1 MRAGASAVPEP
12 PERGITVEHP
22 PVRRRLFGR
31 RSNRRITVARPSI
44 TALLAGP
51 LRAAARKLALIGKAL
66 LVVAFVVGAVYAGR
80 QVVRHVIAS
89 PRFAVRGIQIGPSA
103 RVSDDEIR
111 ELSGVHLGDR
121 LLAVDPDAVAA
132 RLATHPW
139 ILSARVR
146 RELPSTLAI
155 EVTERHALAS
165 ALLGAL
171 YLLDGAGRPFKRATF
186 AEADG
191 LPVITG
197 VTRDQYA
204 AVRET
209 SEAVFRQALAL
220 YAAYSDGHPER
231 PKLSEV
237 HVDTRSGFSLV
248 LYEGSGEIRLGRGD
262 FEAKLAEF
270 DRIFAALGPRSP
282 AALQTI
288 YLDGPLSDR
297 VAIRMASAA
306 PETPPPGTVVAS
318 EKPHPA
324 ARRAK
329 PPAAQ
334 AEPASEPRPAADED

>member
-1 MRAGASAVPEP
+1 MRAGAGATTEP
-12 PERGITVEHP
+12 AERAITVEHP
-22 PVRRRLFGR
+22 AVKRRFFRRRN
-31 RSNRRITVARPSI
+31 NRRITVARPS
-44 TALLAGP
+44 LAAWLEGP

-66 LVVAFVVGAVYAGR
+66 LVVAFVAGALWAGR
-80 QVVRHVIAS
+80 QIVRHVIAS
-89 PRFAVRGIQIGPSA
+89 PRFAVRDVQVGASA
-103 RVSDDEIR
+103 RVSADEIR
-111 ELSGVHLGDR
+111 ALAGVRIGDR

-146 RELPSTLAI
+146 RQLPSTLAI
-155 EVTERHALAS
+155 EVTERHAVAS

-171 YLLDGAGRPFKRATF
+171 YLLDGTGRPFKRATF

-191 LPVITG
+191 LPIITG

-237 HVDTRSGFSLV
+237 HVDTRAGFSLV

-262 FEAKLAEF
+262 FAAKLAEF

-282 AALQTI
+282 AALATV

-297 VAIRMASAA
+297 VAVRMAGAA
-306 PETPPPGTVVAS
+306 QPAQEPPAARTTVAS
-318 EKPHPA
+318 EKVHPA
-324 ARRAK
+324 RK
-329 PPAAQ
+329 HPEPPA
-334 AEPASEPRPAADED
+334 ETPPATNED